1 MVKKV
6 VIFTNIVLFAVTFLM
21 IDHIKKLDSEKEE
34 LIKNSV
40 ELIAFTEEKNR
51 EIERL
56 NKKINKF
63 AMISYR
69 DKMVKKK
76 YPAFSKIVE
85 VVYKKSRA
93 YGFEPD
99 LIMSLIY
106 TESSF
111 KPKAVS
117 SHGAYGLM
125 QVNYSVWKDE
135 LQLDASKLFNI
146 EYNIEMGLKILK
158 RYYDKSN
165 GDIMRALHLYNN
177 GYRYNNTSYN
187 KKVVSTIYY

>member
-6 VIFTNIVLFAVTFLM
+6 MVFTNILLFLVVFLM
-21 IDHIKKLDSEKEE
+21 IDHIKKIDNEKETLSIKKQNLTMSLDNKDKE
-34 LIKNSV
+34 IKVFKEKIDKFKLIN
-40 ELIAFTEEKNR
+40 
-51 EIERL
+51 
-56 NKKINKF
+56 
-63 AMISYR
+63 YR
-69 DKMVKKK
+69 DDVVKKM

-85 VVYKKSRA
+85 VVYNKSGK
-93 YGFEPD
+93 YGFKPD

-117 SHGAYGLM
+117 SQGAYGLM

-135 LQLDASKLFNI
+135 LQLDSSKIFEI

-187 KKVVSTIYY
+187 KKVVSTVFY

>member
-6 VIFTNIVLFAVTFLM
+6 VVFTNIVLFAVTFLM
-21 IDHIKKLDSEKEE
+21 IDYIKKLDNDKEE
-34 LIKNSV
+34 LIKENIELNS
-40 ELIAFTEEKNR
+40 LTEKKSM
-51 EIERL
+51 EIDLL
-56 NKKINKF
+56 NKKAEAF
-63 AMISYR
+63 ALISYR
-69 DKMVKKK
+69 DNVVKKK
-76 YPAFSKIVE
+76 YPAFSKIIE
-85 VVYKKSRA
+85 VVYNKSRK

-117 SHGAYGLM
+117 SQGAYGLM
-125 QVNYSVWKDE
+125 QVNYSVWKEE
-135 LQLDASKLFNI
+135 LQLDSSKMFDI

-187 KKVVSTIYY
+187 KKVVTTIYY